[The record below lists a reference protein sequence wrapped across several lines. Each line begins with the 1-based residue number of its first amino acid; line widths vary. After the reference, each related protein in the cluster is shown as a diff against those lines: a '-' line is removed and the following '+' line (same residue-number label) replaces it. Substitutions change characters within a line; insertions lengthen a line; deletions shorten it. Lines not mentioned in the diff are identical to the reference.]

1 MRFQAIQD
9 SYNIIFNI
17 NFIIVID
24 IYILLKNI
32 AKFANKLSQIVKII
46 KLFED
51 SFQNNFVKTKI
62 NKIYLNAKKSIY
74 C

>member
-32 AKFANKLSQIVKII
+32 AKFANKLS
-46 KLFED
+46 
-51 SFQNNFVKTKI
+51 
-62 NKIYLNAKKSIY
+62 
-74 C
+74 

>member
-24 IYILLKNI
+24 IYISLKNI
-32 AKFANKLSQIVKII
+32 AKFANKLS
-46 KLFED
+46 
-51 SFQNNFVKTKI
+51 
-62 NKIYLNAKKSIY
+62 
-74 C
+74 